1 MITLVRCPDCNMEF
15 DTQEEHD
22 KHHKEVHEVNI
33 PQDQKQG
40 EQEGGLQD
48 D

>member
-1 MITLVRCPDCNMEF
+1 MEF

-22 KHHKEVHEVNI
+22 KHHQEVHEVNI
-33 PQDQKQG
+33 PQEEREK
-40 EQEGGLQD
+40 EKNSISD